1 MDIAII
7 VLLILSIAAGVRS
20 GFIKS
25 AVRFVGA
32 ILAAIISGFL
42 GGPIASW
49 LFTSFFRESLLMK
62 VTTAV
67 GSGADIITIQQALR
81 SLPDFMV
88 KALENEG
95 ITANELA
102 ESLSTRQGMAA
113 EMMVDAI
120 APMFITFI
128 KLFCVIILFM
138 LLMVAVR
145 ALANFFESIFRLP
158 MLNVINGLLGAVFG
172 ALMALILIWIVFA
185 ALGVFIPLFD
195 AETQYNIN
203 GFLQNSK
210 LISAMMSFN
219 PLNLMFK

>member
-1 MDIAII
+1 LDIAII